1 MKNEI
6 IIGAVILAFGATLFG
21 LIIAVQ
27 ILF

>member
-1 MKNEI
+1 MRNEI
-6 IIGAVILAFGATLFG
+6 ILGVAILAFGATLFG